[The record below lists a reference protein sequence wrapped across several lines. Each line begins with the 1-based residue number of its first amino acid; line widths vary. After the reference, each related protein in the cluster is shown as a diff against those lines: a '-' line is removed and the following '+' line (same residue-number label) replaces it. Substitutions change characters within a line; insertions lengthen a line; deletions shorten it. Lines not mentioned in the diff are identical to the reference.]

1 MRTWLTAHW
10 AVAGLWVLFLSAVD
24 FALMG
29 VDKWKAKR
37 DAWRIP
43 ELTLW
48 AFALLGGAP
57 GGYLGMRCFRHK
69 TRHWYFKF
77 GFPALA
83 VLDLTAL
90 VWLVLGGVRRF
101 SVCGSAFGAG
111 AGPLDV
117 TGWIKISP

>member
-1 MRTWLTAHW
+1 MEKPEAATASSRRVATVSRICLTCLTGG
-10 AVAGLWVLFLSAVD
+10 VRSAGAMGETLTLS
-24 FALMG
+24 LIHIY
-29 VDKWKAKR
+29 
-37 DAWRIP
+37 AWRIP

-90 VWLVLGGVRRF
+90 VWLALG
-101 SVCGSAFGAG
+101 
-111 AGPLDV
+111 
-117 TGWIKISP
+117 

>member
-1 MRTWLTAHW
+1 MKYFL
-10 AVAGLWVLFLSAVD
+10 LWVLCASLLD

-90 VWLVLGGVRRF
+90 VWLALG
-101 SVCGSAFGAG
+101 
-111 AGPLDV
+111 
-117 TGWIKISP
+117 